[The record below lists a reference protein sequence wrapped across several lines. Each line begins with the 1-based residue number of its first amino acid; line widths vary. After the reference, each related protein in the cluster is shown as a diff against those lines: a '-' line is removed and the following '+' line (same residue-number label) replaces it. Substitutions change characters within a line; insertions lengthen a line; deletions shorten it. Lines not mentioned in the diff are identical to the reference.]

1 MKKGRAVIGLILNL
15 LIVAGVG
22 FAVSN
27 VYFGFWN
34 FPGIQY
40 RAFEYFTVD
49 SNVFLAIAA
58 LFMIFVDIAAL
69 RGKKV
74 CRFVQVLKLI
84 GVVGTL
90 VTAIITVAYL
100 LPQNV
105 ATVEYLYGLEANL
118 WLHAVVPALG
128 LISFIIENQPR
139 MKPWLYAFFGL
150 ILPVAYGGVVVT
162 LVKFGYMADPYGFLT
177 IKPEAIWENILWAA
191 GTVVGSYLLGV
202 IVLLFHNIGAAKR
215 QPVEVKEEAPVAQEE
230 IAALPPV
237 NEAKPEETKPEEVKP
252 EEKPAE
258 AEEEAVVKPEPKP
271 EPVTVLA
278 PRTAYAH
285 KIKKPSKARTYHVTK
300 QPSGKWQV
308 KLAGSNKAIKTFDT
322 QREAIA
328 FAKGLVESR
337 GGSYRIHSVKGK
349 IRS

>member
-34 FPGIQY
+34 IPGIQY
-40 RAFEYFTVD
+40 HAFEYFTVD

-58 LFMIFVDIAAL
+58 LLMIVADIVAL
-69 RGKKV
+69 CTKRV
-74 CRFVQVLKLI
+74 HRFFQVMKLI

-90 VTAIITVAYL
+90 VTAIITAAYL

-105 ATVEYLYGLEANL
+105 ATVEYLYGAEANL
-118 WLHAVVPALG
+118 WLHVVVPALG

-150 ILPVAYGGVVVT
+150 ILPVVYGGVVVT

-237 NEAKPEETKPEEVKP
+237 NEAKPEEVKP

-308 KLAGSNKAIKTFDT
+308 KLAGSNKIIKTFDT